1 MTMSIQSK
9 IIAACATAATL
20 LVGASAEAGTT
31 VPPIPEPST
40 WALMA
45 LGAVV
50 VGIVARNKRK

>member
-9 IIAACATAATL
+9 IIVACATAASL
-20 LVGASAEAGTT
+20 LMGASAQAG
-31 VPPIPEPST
+31 VAVSPIPEPST